1 MGGNQARKAPAMPV
15 HHEVHAS
22 PDTVHWA
29 FFDASLEPVAEIDS
43 GDTVTLHAVSGG
55 PDIRPEGDGFEI
67 LPEHREIHDK
77 LTAGGAGHIMTGP
90 VAVRGAEPGDVL
102 EVRIKDVSLRQN
114 WGWNRIRPLSG
125 ALPEDFPEQRLLHI
139 HLDKKHMV
147 ANLPWGVNLPLK
159 PFFGVMGVAPPP
171 GWGRIT
177 SVIPR
182 AHGGNLDNKELGA
195 GCTLFLP
202 VFKEGAL
209 FSAGDGHAVQ
219 GDGEVC
225 VTAIET
231 SLSGTFEM
239 HLRKDLALTMPR
251 AETDTHYITHGID
264 PVLDNAAKQAL
275 REMIVLI
282 QEKANLSKEDAY
294 TLCSIAADLR
304 VSQIVNVHKGIHVML
319 AKSALHG

>member
-1 MGGNQARKAPAMPV
+1 MPM
-15 HHEVHAS
+15 HHEVHPR

-29 FFDASLEPVAEIDS
+29 FFDAALEPVAEIDS
-43 GDTVTLHAVSGG
+43 GDTVTLHTVSGG
-55 PDIRPEGDGFEI
+55 ADILPPGDGFEI

-77 LTAGGAGHIMTGP
+77 VPAGGAGHIMTGP
-90 VAVRGAEPGDVL
+90 VAVRRAVPGDVL
-102 EVRIKDVSLRQN
+102 EIRIKAVELRQN
-114 WGWNRIRPLSG
+114 WGWNRIRPLAG
-125 ALPEDFPEQRLLHI
+125 ALPEDFHETRLLHI
-139 HLDKKHMV
+139 HLDRKHME

-159 PFFGVMGVAPPP
+159 PFFGVMGVAPPAE
-171 GWGRIT
+171 WGRIT

-202 VFKEGAL
+202 VFNSGGL

-231 SLSGTFEM
+231 SLSGTFEI
-239 HLRKDLALTMPR
+239 HLRKDMTLAMPR
-251 AETDTHYITHGID
+251 AETETHYITHGID

-275 REMIVLI
+275 REMIALI

>member
-1 MGGNQARKAPAMPV
+1 MAS
-15 HHEVHAS
+15 HHELHPS

-29 FFDASLEPVAEIDS
+29 FFDATLKPLIEIES
-43 GDTVTLHAVSGG
+43 GDTVTLHTVSGG
-55 PDIRPEGDGFEI
+55 RDILPTDDALEI
-67 LPEHREIHDK
+67 LPAHLDIHENVEP
-77 LTAGGAGHIMTGP
+77 GGAGHIMTGP
-90 VAVRGAEPGDVL
+90 VAVRGAKPGDVL
-102 EVRIKDVSLRQN
+102 EIRIKDVQLGTN

-125 ALPEDFPEQRLLHI
+125 ALPEDFHETRLLHI
-139 HLDKKHMV
+139 PLDKDKMV
-147 ANLPWGVNLPLK
+147 ANLPWGVDLPLK

-171 GWGRIT
+171 EWGRIT
-177 SVIPR
+177 SIIPR
-182 AHGGNLDNKELGA
+182 SHGGNLDNKELGA
-195 GCTLFLP
+195 GCTLYLP
-202 VFKEGAL
+202 VFNEGGL

-225 VTAIET
+225 VTAVET
-231 SLSGTFEM
+231 CLSGTFEI
-239 HLRKDLALTMPR
+239 HVRKDMKLTMPR

-264 PVLDNAAKQAL
+264 GLLDNAAKQAL

-282 QEKANLSKEDAY
+282 QEKSNLSKEDAY